1 MKKITDFL
9 ENMDKKV
16 DYDKLIDKFMENPI
30 INKFIMDYDLKHNE
44 IIKGVNP
51 LLIFQEE
58 NNICNMC
65 NGLKECKLQTNGYN
79 SRLLYI
85 NQKID
90 LEYKPCRYN
99 QMDYVTSNIDALY
112 IPRRIFE
119 ATLEDFD
126 LIGDSRKAIHKYT
139 LDFLKNFSKDIYMKG
154 IYLSGKY
161 GTGKTYILA
170 VIANEL
176 AKLNY
181 KVIFAYYPDLVRE
194 LKSSIGKGDL
204 EEKILK
210 LKQVDILFLDDIGGE
225 FFSRFIRDEVV
236 GPILQHRLLDKLPT
250 FFSSNL
256 NLNELS
262 KVMRDSESSLEAI
275 NSIRII
281 QRIKR
286 MTEEF
291 ALKDIPHLS

>member
-1 MKKITDFL
+1 MKKIDDYL
-9 ENMDKKV
+9 KKLDKKV
-16 DYDKLIDKFMENPI
+16 DYDALIDKFMENPI
-30 INKFIMDYDLKHNE
+30 INKFILDNDLKHTE
-44 IIKGVNP
+44 IIRGINP
-51 LLIFQEE
+51 LLIFYEE
-58 NNICNMC
+58 NSICNQC
-65 NGLKECKLQTNGYN
+65 PALKECKLQTTGYN
-79 SRLLYI
+79 SRLVY
-85 NQKID
+85 NNEKID

-99 QMDYVTSNIDALY
+99 KLDYVTSNIDALY
-112 IPRRIFE
+112 VPKRIFE
-119 ATLEDFD
+119 ATLDDFD
-126 LIGDSRKAIHKYT
+126 LIGDSRKSIHKYV
-139 LDFLKNFSKDIYMKG
+139 LDFLKKFNKDNFMKG

-194 LKSSIGKGDL
+194 LKSSISKGNL

-210 LKQVDILFLDDIGGE
+210 LKQADILFLDDIGGE
-225 FFSRFIRDEVV
+225 FFSRFIRDEVM

-256 NLNELS
+256 NINELS
-262 KVMRDSESSLEAI
+262 KVMRESESSLEAI